1 MSTDL
6 GGRIP
11 GRMSGPGAVDGPA
24 RGGPGP
30 LSAPNA
36 QATPGYPTE
45 TSVRLP
51 EPLRW
56 LLEDVVGQR
65 WPLAI
70 EDDLHAAADVWRH
83 LGGQIAGAHRATEPA
98 AGAVVAYNSGPAV
111 DAFAQF
117 WRRFST
123 QPIPRALAVCTEL
136 EQMLRQFAQDTAAIK
151 TYILG
156 RLDRLADEVDLRVTN
171 SGITL
176 GVSDTT
182 AATAAAV
189 TRAAIREALGELAA
203 RTAATAARMAARS
216 TATELLNDPTLRTL
230 QQLDDGH
237 RLEPQRRSHPST
249 LGAGEDPVGIR
260 PTAIGR
266 TSLIHTAADSL
277 AVAAA
282 EASSR
287 APAETETSGPSL
299 SPGETGSVLP
309 GGGPVG
315 GPVATSPVPES
326 SVMPTDAAALATS
339 HQISQESLIA
349 RVMAGGK

>member
-1 MSTDL
+1 
-6 GGRIP
+6 
-11 GRMSGPGAVDGPA
+11 
-24 RGGPGP
+24 
-30 LSAPNA
+30 
-36 QATPGYPTE
+36 
-45 TSVRLP
+45 VRLP

-56 LLEDVVGQR
+56 LLEDVVGHR

-83 LGGQIAGAHRATEPA
+83 LGDQIAEAHRVTEPA

-117 WRRFST
+117 WQRFST
-123 QPIPRALAVCTEL
+123 QPIPRALAVCAEL

-171 SGITL
+171 SGVTL

-182 AATAAAV
+182 ASAAAAV

-203 RTAATAARMAARS
+203 RTAATAARMAARA
-216 TATELLNDPTLRTL
+216 TATELLNDPILRTL

-237 RLEPQRRSHPST
+237 SLEPRQRAHPST
-249 LGAGEDPVGIR
+249 TLGVGEGPIGTL

-266 TSLIHTAADSL
+266 TSLVHTAVDSSAVTSAETTPRAPVDTETTGPSPNPGAADS
-277 AVAAA
+277 
-282 EASSR
+282 R
-287 APAETETSGPSL
+287 L
-299 SPGETGSVLP
+299 S
-309 GGGPVG
+309 GGPVVG
-315 GPVATSPVPES
+315 APVATAPVPDT
-326 SVMPTDAAALATS
+326 PADPAAPAAS
-339 HQISQESLIA
+339 HQTSQESLIA
-349 RVMAGGK
+349 RVMAGGNSNPDFGDT